1 MCGRGGKEQFSV
13 WSKERKW
20 EIRMNKWMVAAKR
33 ADFDAI
39 ARKYQI
45 SPVLARIIRNR
56 DVIADEDI
64 DKFLNGTRAALY
76 APRLLKD
83 MDKAVE
89 ILLQKISEGKHIR
102 IIGDYD
108 IDGICS
114 TYILY
119 RGLTACGAQVDTAIP
134 HRIRDGYGLN
144 EHLIQEAYDAGTDTV
159 LTCDNGI
166 AAYDQIA
173 FANTLGMTV
182 IVTDHHEVPYDEI
195 GGERRY
201 KVPEAVAVVDPK
213 QEDCGYPFPEICG
226 AVVAYK
232 LILALIAEREH
243 RAWQE
248 VMESELGLELLEFA
262 AFATIGDVMELRD
275 ENRIIVKSGLE
286 LMANTRNIGLKALI
300 QATGTDPA
308 HIKPYTVGFV
318 LGPCLNATGRLDT
331 AVNALELFQAVDVDR
346 AATLA
351 GDLKAMN
358 DSRKELTLKGVDEAV
373 AQIENS
379 DLKQDRVLV
388 VYLPGVHESL
398 AGIIAGRIR
407 EKYCKPTFVLTKAEE
422 GVKGSGRSI
431 DAFHMY
437 DEMTKCKELFTKYG
451 GHKLAAGLSLA
462 EENVDEFRRRL
473 NENCQLT
480 DEDFEEKVLIDVPM
494 PMAYADFDFI
504 AELERLEPFG
514 NGNPKPQFAQKNVRF
529 LSGRVLG
536 ANRNV
541 GKYTVADEDGRRYEL
556 IYFGDIEGFH
566 EYISAK
572 YGAGALDRLYRTG
585 TWTDAG
591 MKSEPIVLS
600 VVYYPDVNEYRG
612 NVSLQMVMKYYQ

>member
-1 MCGRGGKEQFSV
+1 MA
-13 WSKERKW
+13 
-20 EIRMNKWMVAAKR
+20 KWMVSAKK
-33 ADFDAI
+33 ADFNKI
-39 ARKYQI
+39 AQQFQI
-45 SPVLARIIRNR
+45 DPVIARIIRNR
-56 DVIADEDI
+56 DIVEEEEIGR
-64 DKFLNGTRAALY
+64 FLHGTLQDLHD
-76 APRLLKD
+76 PFLLKD
-83 MDKAVE
+83 ADRAAGILHDKIAA
-89 ILLQKISEGKHIR
+89 GKQIR

-108 IDGICS
+108 IDGVCS
-114 TYILY
+114 TYILLA
-119 RGLTACGAQVDTAIP
+119 GLTHCGARVDAVIP
-134 HRIRDGYGLN
+134 HRIHDGYGLN
-144 EHLIQEAYDAGTDTV
+144 EKLIEEAWEAGADTIV
-159 LTCDNGI
+159 TCDNGI
-166 AAYDQIA
+166 AAKDQITYA
-173 FANTLGMTV
+173 RTLGMTV

-195 GGERRY
+195 DGERRY
-201 KVPEAVAVVDPK
+201 KVPHASAVVDPK

-232 LILALIAEREH
+232 LVLALLAARGH
-243 RAWQE
+243 TQWQE

-286 LMANTRNIGLKALI
+286 LMAHTRNIGLKALI
-300 QATGTDPA
+300 QATGIDPA
-308 HIKPYTVGFV
+308 HIKPYTIGFV

-331 AVNALELFQAVDVDR
+331 ATNALELFQTADRNR
-346 AATLA
+346 AAMLA

-373 AQIENS
+373 AQIESS
-379 DLKQDRVLV
+379 DRKQDRVLV
-388 VYLPGVHESL
+388 VYLPEVHESL

-407 EKYCKPTFVLTKAEE
+407 EKYGKPTFVLTKAEE

-437 DEMTKCKELFTKYG
+437 DELTKCKDLFTKYG

-462 EENVDEFRRRL
+462 EEKVDELRRRL
-473 NENCQLT
+473 NENCRLT

-494 PMAYADFDFI
+494 PMAYASFDFV

-556 IYFGDIEGFH
+556 IYFGDLEEFH
-566 EYISAK
+566 EYVSAK
-572 YGAGALDRLYRTG
+572 YGAEALDRLYRTR
-585 TWTDAG
+585 AG
-591 MKSEPIVLS
+591 QDYGMQIEPIVLS

>member
-1 MCGRGGKEQFSV
+1 MS
-13 WSKERKW
+13 
-20 EIRMNKWMVAAKR
+20 KWMVAAKR

-39 ARKYQI
+39 AKRYHI

-56 DVIADEDI
+56 DVIEDREI
-64 DKFLNGTRAALY
+64 DKFLNGTQKDLY
-76 APRLLKD
+76 APGLLKD
-83 MDKAVE
+83 LDRAVQ
-89 ILLQKISEGKHIR
+89 LLREKIAAAKRIR

-114 TYILY
+114 TYILF
-119 RGLTACGAQVDTAIP
+119 RGLTACGAQVDSAIP

-166 AAYDQIA
+166 AAYEQIEM
-173 FANTLGMTV
+173 ANALGMTV
-182 IVTDHHEVPYDEI
+182 IVTDHHEVPYDEVD
-195 GGERRY
+195 GKRQYR
-201 KVPEAVAVVDPK
+201 VPRASAVVDPK
-213 QEDCGYPFPEICG
+213 QEDCSYPFPEICG

-232 LILALIAEREH
+232 LMLALIAEQEH
-243 RAWQE
+243 TDWQH
-248 VMESELGLELLEFA
+248 VMVSEIGLELLEFA

-275 ENRIIVKSGLE
+275 ENRIIVKSGLA
-286 LMANTRNIGLKALI
+286 LMANTRNMGLKALI

-331 AVNALELFQAVDVDR
+331 ALNALELFQTSDIDR
-346 AATLA
+346 AAMLA

-358 DSRKELTLKGVDEAV
+358 DSRKELTLKGVEEAV
-373 AQIENS
+373 AQIEQTGLAS
-379 DLKQDRVLV
+379 DRVLV
-388 VYLPGVHESL
+388 VYLPEVHESL

-407 EKYCKPTFVLTKAEE
+407 EKYCKPVFVLTRAEE

-437 DEMTKCKELFTKYG
+437 DELTKCKELFTKYG
-451 GHKLAAGLSLA
+451 GHKLAAGLSLD
-462 EENVDEFRRRL
+462 EENVSELRRRL
-473 NENCQLT
+473 NENCNLT
-480 DEDFEEKVLIDVPM
+480 EEDFEEKVLIDVPM
-494 PMAYADFDFI
+494 PMAYASFEFI
-504 AELERLEPFG
+504 AELEKLEPFG

-529 LSGRVLG
+529 VSGKVLG

-541 GKYTVADEDGRRYEL
+541 GKYVVEDENRRRYDL

-566 EYISAK
+566 AYVAAK
-572 YGAGALDRLYRTG
+572 YGTAALDRLYRTG
-585 TWTDAG
+585 TGGQDTG
-591 MKSEPIVLS
+591 EEIVLS
-600 VVYYPDVNEYRG
+600 VVYYPDINEYRG

>member
-1 MCGRGGKEQFSV
+1 MS
-13 WSKERKW
+13 
-20 EIRMNKWMVAAKR
+20 KWMVAAKR
-33 ADFDAI
+33 ADFNAI

-56 DVIADEDI
+56 DVVEDADI
-64 DKFLNGTRAALY
+64 NKFLNGTRAELY
-76 APRLLKD
+76 APERLKD

-89 ILLQKISEGKHIR
+89 LLLQKIAEGRYIR

-119 RGLTACGAQVDTAIP
+119 RGLTECGAYVDTAIP

-195 GGERRY
+195 DGERRY
-201 KVPEAVAVVDPK
+201 KVPHASAVVDPK

-232 LILALIAEREH
+232 LVLALLAAREH
-243 RAWQE
+243 TQWRE

-286 LMANTRNIGLKALI
+286 LMAHTRNIGLKALI
-300 QATGTDPA
+300 QATGIDPA
-308 HIKPYTVGFV
+308 HIKPYTIGFV

-331 AVNALELFQAVDVDR
+331 ATNALKLFQAADMDR
-346 AATLA
+346 AAMLA

-379 DLKQDRVLV
+379 ELKQDKVLV
-388 VYLPGVHESL
+388 VYLPEVHESL

-407 EKYCKPTFVLTKAEE
+407 EKYGRPAFVLTKAEE
-422 GVKGSGRSI
+422 GVKGSGRSV

-437 DEMTKCKELFTKYG
+437 DEMTKCKDLFTKYG
-451 GHKLAAGLSLA
+451 GHKLAAGLSLP
-462 EENVDEFRRRL
+462 EKNVEEFRRRL
-473 NENCQLT
+473 NENCKLT

-494 PMAYADFDFI
+494 PMSYASFDFI

-529 LSGRVLG
+529 LSGKVLG

-566 EYISAK
+566 AYVSAK
-572 YGAGALDRLYRTG
+572 YGEEALDRLYHRNAGEAFG
-585 TWTDAG
+585 TQ
-591 MKSEPIVLS
+591 SEPIVLS

>member
-1 MCGRGGKEQFSV
+1 
-13 WSKERKW
+13 
-20 EIRMNKWMVAAKR
+20 MVAAKR

-39 ARKYQI
+39 SKKFQI
-45 SPVLARIIRNR
+45 SPMLARIIRNR
-56 DVIADEDI
+56 DVVGDEQIAR
-64 DKFLNGTRAALY
+64 FLNGTRAQLY
-76 APRLLKD
+76 APGQLKD
-83 MDKAVE
+83 MDRAVE
-89 ILLQKISEGKHIR
+89 ILLHKIAEGKQIR

-119 RGLTACGAQVDTAIP
+119 KGLTACGAQVDTAIP

-173 FANTLGMTV
+173 FANELGMTV
-182 IVTDHHEVPYDEI
+182 IVTDHHEVPYDDI
-195 GGERRY
+195 DGVRQYR
-201 KVPEAVAVVDPK
+201 VPQASAVVDPK
-213 QEDCGYPFPEICG
+213 QENCGYPFPEICG

-232 LILALIAEREH
+232 LVLALLAEKGH
-243 RAWQE
+243 TGWQE
-248 VMESELGLELLEFA
+248 VMETELGLELLEFA

-300 QATGTDPA
+300 QATKIDPA
-308 HIKPYTVGFV
+308 HIRPYTIGFV

-331 AVNALELFQAVDVDR
+331 ATNALELFQTEDPGR
-346 AATLA
+346 AAMLA

-358 DSRKELTLKGVDEAV
+358 DSRKELTSKGVDEAV

-379 DLKQDRVLV
+379 ELKQDRVLV
-388 VYLPGVHESL
+388 VYLPEVHESL

-407 EKYCKPTFVLTKAEE
+407 EKYGKPTFVLTRAEE

-431 DAFHMY
+431 EAFHMY
-437 DEMTKCKELFTKYG
+437 DELTKCKELFTKYG

-462 EENVDEFRRRL
+462 EADVDELRRRL

-494 PMAYADFDFI
+494 PMAYAGFDFV

-536 ANRNV
+536 ANHNV
-541 GKYTVADEDGRRYEL
+541 GKYTVADEDGRRYEM
-556 IYFGDIEGFH
+556 IYFGDLEGFH
-566 EYISAK
+566 TYIAAK
-572 YGAGALDRLYRTG
+572 YGSGALDRLYHTG
-585 TWTDAG
+585 AG
-591 MKSEPIVLS
+591 GLSNPQSEPIILS

>member
-1 MCGRGGKEQFSV
+1 
-13 WSKERKW
+13 
-20 EIRMNKWMVAAKR
+20 MVAAKR
-33 ADFDAI
+33 ADFNAI
-39 ARKYQI
+39 AEKYQI

-56 DVIADEDI
+56 DVVEDSDI
-64 DKFLNGTRAALY
+64 NKFLNGTRAELY
-76 APRLLKD
+76 APELLKD
-83 MDKAVE
+83 MDKAVD
-89 ILLQKISEGKHIR
+89 ILLHKAIEGKQIR

-119 RGLTACGAQVDTAIP
+119 RGLTECGAHVDTAIP
-134 HRIRDGYGLN
+134 HRIYDGYGLN
-144 EHLIQEAYDAGTDTV
+144 DHLIQEAYDAGTDTV

-173 FANTLGMTV
+173 FANSLGMTV
-182 IVTDHHEVPYDEI
+182 IVTDHHEVPYDETD
-195 GGERRY
+195 GERQY
-201 KVPEAVAVVDPK
+201 KVPQAMAVVDPK

-232 LILALIAEREH
+232 LVLALLAKRGNTGW
-243 RAWQE
+243 RD
-248 VMESELGLELLEFA
+248 VMESEIGLELLEFA

-275 ENRIIVKSGLE
+275 ENRLIVKNGLE
-286 LMANTRNIGLKALI
+286 LMANTRNMGLKALM

-308 HIKPYTVGFV
+308 HIKPYTIGFV

-331 AVNALELFQAVDVDR
+331 AVNALELFQTNDRER
-346 AATLA
+346 AAMLA

-358 DSRKELTLKGVDEAV
+358 DSRKELTLKGVNEAV
-373 AQIENS
+373 DQIENS
-379 DLKQDRVLV
+379 GLGMDRVLV
-388 VYLPGVHESL
+388 VYLPEVHESL

-407 EKYCKPTFVLTKAEE
+407 EKYGKPTFVLTRAEE

-431 DAFHMY
+431 EAFHMY

-462 EENVDEFRRRL
+462 EENVEEFRRRL
-473 NENCQLT
+473 NENCALT

-494 PMAYADFDFI
+494 PMAYASFDFI
-504 AELERLEPFG
+504 AELDRLEPFG

-529 LSGRVLG
+529 VSGKVLG
-536 ANRNV
+536 ANHNV
-541 GKYTVADEDGRRYEL
+541 GKYTVADEDGRRFEL
-556 IYFGDIEGFH
+556 IYFGDIGKFH
-566 EYISAK
+566 EYVAEKYSAE
-572 YGAGALDRLYRTG
+572 ALERLYHLKTQQKSD
-585 TWTDAG
+585 T
-591 MKSEPIVLS
+591 KSEQIVLS
-600 VVYYPDVNEYRG
+600 IVYYPDVNEYRG